1 VIELN
6 VLVRRLDF
14 LLLIVAMVVDFFAES
29 RHMLQ
34 ELVEVVFGKVDS

>member
-1 VIELN
+1 MIELN

-14 LLLIVAMVVDFFAES
+14 LLLIVAVVVDFFTEC

-34 ELVEVVFGKVDS
+34 ELVEVVFGKVNS